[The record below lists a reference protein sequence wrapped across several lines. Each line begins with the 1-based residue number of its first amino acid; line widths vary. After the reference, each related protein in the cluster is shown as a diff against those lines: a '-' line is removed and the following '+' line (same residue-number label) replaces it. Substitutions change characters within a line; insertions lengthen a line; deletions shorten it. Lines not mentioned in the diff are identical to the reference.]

1 MGTSSVFYSCQSQTS
16 IPCCSQGDGALL
28 SSHSCTTLGMEA
40 QLVEGETFFIQS
52 SWVFIHFIETFVEV
66 LMVGFH
72 SIPGFHI
79 FLYLFIKFILPK
91 TKQTDWCCGLSPLAE
106 SIPGTYLLDA
116 ALGASYC
123 FGYLGF
129 RASNGGLVDV
139 GVSLNGGT
147 PKSSIFNRVFPYK
160 PSSLPS
166 RELTYPPDIRH
177 I

>member
-1 MGTSSVFYSCQSQTS
+1 
-16 IPCCSQGDGALL
+16 
-28 SSHSCTTLGMEA
+28 MEA
-40 QLVEGETFFIQS
+40 QLVDAGKFFIQF
-52 SWVFIHFIETFVEV
+52 SWVFIHFIQNFVEV

-79 FLYLFIKFILPK
+79 FLLNLYYPK
-91 TKQTDWCCGLSPLAE
+91 RSKQIGVVAFTIGRVAG
-106 SIPGTYLLDA
+106 GTYLLDA